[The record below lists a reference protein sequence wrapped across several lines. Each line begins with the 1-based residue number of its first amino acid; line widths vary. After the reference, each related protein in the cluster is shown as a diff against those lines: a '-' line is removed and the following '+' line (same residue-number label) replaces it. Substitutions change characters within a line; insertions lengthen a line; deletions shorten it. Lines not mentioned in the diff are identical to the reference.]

1 MNKTTIA
8 VSLFPFIFLT
18 ACGGGSTDNGIGN
31 GTGIAGGVNGVD
43 PVVAFTLK
51 QSRSRKVD
59 SRTVLYTSEGGY
71 EGHIQYFT
79 KHYQNGISDEEFQLM
94 AEIQSLNITD
104 VQREQSAS
112 FSCTD
117 GSTLKVNISS
127 DFSSGEVVTTGSHN
141 GMSIAC
147 QSNFTSLLS
156 TNIFDRQSITTL
168 LRGWGTDYSAA
179 NSSSCTHQ
187 IEDMNGFSKN
197 CTGAALVNYTVTDST
212 GKIHKV
218 TTKFS
223 FDN

>member
-1 MNKTTIA
+1 MNKAIIA
-8 VSLFPFIFLT
+8 GSLFPIIFLT
-18 ACGGGSTDNGIGN
+18 ACGGGSTGISDD
-31 GTGIAGGVNGVD
+31 VNGVE
-43 PVVAFTLK
+43 PIVEFTLK
-51 QSRSRKVD
+51 QSRSVKVD

-104 VQREQSAS
+104 VQREQSAR

-127 DFSSGEVVTTGSHN
+127 DFSSGEVITTGTHN

-147 QSNFTSLLS
+147 QSNFTSSLP
-156 TNIFDRQSITTL
+156 TNIFDRQSISAL
-168 LRGWGTDYSAA
+168 LKDWGVKYNTA
-179 NSSSCTHQ
+179 NSSNCTHQ
-187 IEDMNGFSKN
+187 IEDMDGFSKD
-197 CTGAALVNYTVTDST
+197 CTGADLVNYTITDST
-212 GKIHKV
+212 GKIHKIS
-218 TTKFS
+218 TKFS

>member
-1 MNKTTIA
+1 MNKATIA

-18 ACGGGSTDNGIGN
+18 ACGGGSTDNS
-31 GTGIAGGVNGVD
+31 TGIAGGVNGVD

-104 VQREQSAS
+104 VQREQSAR

-127 DFSSGEVVTTGSHN
+127 DFSSGEVITTGTHN

-147 QSNFTSLLS
+147 QSNFTSSLP
-156 TNIFDRQSITTL
+156 TNIFDRKSISAL
-168 LRGWGTDYSAA
+168 LKGWGVDYSTAT
-179 NSSSCTHQ
+179 SSNCTHQ
-187 IEDMNGFSKN
+187 IEDMNGFSKD
-197 CTGAALVNYTVTDST
+197 CTGAGLVNYTVTDST
-212 GKIHKV
+212 GKTHEIA
-218 TTKFS
+218 TKMS
-223 FDN
+223 FGN